1 MGYGQ
6 KVKKWFFDE
15 DGDEVEEYEDVEI
28 DTEPKTSLFEQA
40 KFSKRNSI
48 YFKSFKAKESCCC

>member
-28 DTEPKTSLFEQA
+28 DT
-40 KFSKRNSI
+40 
-48 YFKSFKAKESCCC
+48 

>member
-15 DGDEVEEYEDVEI
+15 DGDEVEEYEDVCKSEGR
-28 DTEPKTSLFEQA
+28 
-40 KFSKRNSI
+40 SK
-48 YFKSFKAKESCCC
+48 

>member
-15 DGDEVEEYEDVEI
+15 DGDEVEEYEEVEI
-28 DTEPKTSLFEQA
+28 DTEPKPVYLNKLNFQ
-40 KFSKRNSI
+40 KLVMPLKH
-48 YFKSFKAKESCCC
+48 

>member
-28 DTEPKTSLFEQA
+28 DTEPKQA
-40 KFSKRNSI
+40 YLSKQ
-48 YFKSFKAKESCCC
+48 SFLKQVMQSKL